1 MSMFGTALNPSTL
14 IDKQWIAKEYVA
26 SDLFFIGRRDDDFV
40 GGYKPHVIEMSTLR
54 DILWDDLSITDLVDT
69 PAALGAPGEI
79 LQMDPLGEGLIW
91 VEPIDEFLELLDTP
105 NDYTGFAGFS
115 VTVNQTEDGLEFTPP
130 IVLIP
135 NYEARVR
142 FDGAVDPTIEQLLN
156 SGLGVTVTWTRIVVG
171 VFLATFSAPVD
182 DTKITAYIGNS
193 SSGTFTIGSYNA
205 TSIQFIHSDFAGI
218 TSDPTSVIPVEIK
231 LYP

>member
-1 MSMFGTALNPSTL
+1 MQNNSQYIAAL
-14 IDKQWIAKEYVA
+14 IKKQWIRKEFVS
-26 SDLFFIGRRDDDFV
+26 SDLITLDVIDEDFV
-40 GGYKPHVIEMSTLR
+40 GGYKPMIMEMSTLR
-54 DILWDDLSITDLVDT
+54 DILWDDLSITDLIDT
-69 PAALGAPGEI
+69 PSTLGQPGEMMI
-79 LQMDPLGEGLIW
+79 MDPLGEGLIW
-91 VEPIDEFLELLDTP
+91 AEPIDEFLELLDTP
-105 NDYTGFAGFS
+105 NDYTGFEGFS
-115 VTVNQTEDGLEFTPP
+115 VTVNQTADGLEFTPP
-130 IVLIP
+130 IVLTP

-142 FDGAVDPTIEQLLN
+142 FDGAVDPTVEQLLN
-156 SGLGVTVTWTRIVVG
+156 SGLGVTVTWTRVALG

-205 TSIQFIHSDFAGI
+205 TNIQFIHSDFAGI